1 MQTAADDHALQ
12 RLELLERTL
21 ARIAN
26 ELRAVGI
33 EPAGDDPQLS
43 SSPDAVLSRLTP
55 REREVVRRLID
66 GDRVPSI
73 AASLFVSQSTV
84 RNVLSAV
91 YRRLGVHGQQELVNY
106 LKGRSDGP
114 STSR

>member
-12 RLELLERTL
+12 RLQQLERTL

-33 EPAGDDPQLS
+33 EPAGDDAQL

-55 REREVVRRLID
+55 REREVVLRLID